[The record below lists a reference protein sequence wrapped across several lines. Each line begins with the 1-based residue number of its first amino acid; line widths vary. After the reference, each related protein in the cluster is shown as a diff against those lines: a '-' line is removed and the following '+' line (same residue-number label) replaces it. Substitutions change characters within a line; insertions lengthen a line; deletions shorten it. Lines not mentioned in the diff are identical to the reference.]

1 MNFSWKQDFET
12 IGKLLLQRF
21 TELWDGDLV
30 PLLKVQSSRMPFWF
44 SKRGNSLARNSLKE
58 PRMRAGRALRPMRP
72 ARLFRAELAADR
84 SGRGRERRPCLP
96 PVR

>member
-1 MNFSWKQDFET
+1 MNFSWKRDFET

-21 TELWDGDLV
+21 KELWDGDLV